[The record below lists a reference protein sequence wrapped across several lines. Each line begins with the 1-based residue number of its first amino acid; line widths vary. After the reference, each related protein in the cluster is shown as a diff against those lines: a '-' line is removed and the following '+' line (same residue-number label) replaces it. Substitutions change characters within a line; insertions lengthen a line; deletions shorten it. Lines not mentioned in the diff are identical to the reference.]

1 MVQYGSIISQLREVV
16 TPEFLRE
23 NGFRRFIIKIMEITS
38 IYRRVI
44 VEQRD
49 LNEPIPN
56 VSANVPIA
64 IAVLKSDEVDELAAF
79 YARNHPELTKA
90 AIRGRLDS
98 GEVCFVARHNGTI
111 VHASWAIFDVFHLHY
126 LKMLM
131 HLDSDEVYL
140 DDMHTAPEY
149 RNKHIARARIAW
161 TFAYLRDAGY
171 SRAISD
177 VIPEND
183 AAQRSSLTLGFQE
196 TGLLVRIL
204 LGPLKITLY
213 KPRLE
218 NT

>member
-1 MVQYGSIISQLREVV
+1 MVQYRGIISQLREVV

-23 NGFRRFIIKIMEITS
+23 NGFKRFIIKIMEITS

-44 VEQRD
+44 LVQRD
-49 LNEPIPN
+49 LNEPIPKL
-56 VSANVPIA
+56 SAKVPIA
-64 IAVLKSDEVDELAAF
+64 IAVLKSDEVDEFAAF
-79 YARNHPELTKA
+79 CARNHPDLTEA

-98 GEVCFVARHNGTI
+98 GWLCFVARHKGTI
-111 VHASWAIFDVFHLHY
+111 VHASWAIFNVFHLHY

-140 DDMHTAPEY
+140 DDMLTAPEY
-149 RNKHIARARIAW
+149 RNKHIARARVAW

-171 SRAISD
+171 SRVIGDA
-177 VIPEND
+177 IPEND
-183 AAQRSSLTLGFQE
+183 AAQRSTLTLGFRE

-213 KPRLE
+213 KPRPE
-218 NT
+218 NS